1 MDHHTRRGRRDIE
14 RVFRWTTVAFAVALL
29 LHGADH
35 LRRGMDVVPHA
46 VMIGGNIP
54 LLVAAITV
62 VLVFTGR
69 RAAPYFA
76 VGVGLLS
83 AIGFTAAHLLPHWG
97 FFSDSFV
104 NAPAWAR
111 VTWFS
116 WLRDHRDRRGPRAG
130 DRRLSRPG
138 VASTRSRRPYRE
150 CADRVSSS
158 DRATMI
164 PAGPRT

>member
-1 MDHHTRRGRRDIE
+1 MCIRDSTRRGRRDIE

-46 VMIGGNIP
+46 VMIGGNIQ
-54 LLVAAITV
+54 LLFAAITV

-116 WLRDHRDRRGPRAG
+116 WLTAIIEIAADLALAIVGSAV
-130 DRRLSRPG
+130 L
-138 VASTRSRRPYRE
+138 VSRRRE
-150 CADRVSSS
+150 ADAPTGS
-158 DRATMI
+158 
-164 PAGPRT
+164 PRIA

>member
-46 VMIGGNIP
+46 VMIGGNIQ
-54 LLVAAITV
+54 LLFAAITV

-116 WLRDHRDRRGPRAG
+116 WLTAIIEIAADLALAI
-130 DRRLSRPG
+130 RRLSRPG
-138 VASTRSRRPYRE
+138 VASTQSRRPYRE

-158 DRATMI
+158 DWATMI
-164 PAGPRT
+164 PAGP